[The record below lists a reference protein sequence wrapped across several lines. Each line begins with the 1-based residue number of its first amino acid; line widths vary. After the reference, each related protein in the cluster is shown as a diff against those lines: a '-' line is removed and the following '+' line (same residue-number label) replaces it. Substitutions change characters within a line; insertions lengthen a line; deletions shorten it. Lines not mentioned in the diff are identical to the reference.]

1 MILKVALSFE
11 ETQYSVNSNTN
22 ILKRHIPSPI
32 ARPDSCKTKTMER
45 QMKNSCLKISLRD
58 EEKSEE
64 CDKREKGKIPDSI
77 DLDLLEDVPAW
88 LRSLRL
94 HKYSPIFEKMN
105 WKSMIY
111 LTDEQLEAM
120 GVSALG
126 ARRKML
132 KGSGIIKSGFSG
144 DNQPKS
150 VIPAIVGRT
159 KYKQVMTGSNIP
171 NNENFIGNKAMEYRG
186 LLKYASGRTTGVV
199 VDIGDGVSH
208 VVPIYEGYTI
218 PQAIQR
224 ADIAGSGYPF
234 FTSSEFE
241 VVRTIKEKY
250 CYVSNSP
257 SKDSS
262 NNQELYYSLPDG
274 NVIKL
279 NTERHLAPEILFT
292 PELIGNECPPRS
304 LREYSPVRW
313 NNLNERSQGKIHII
327 VGFPERLLSEIEK
340 EFPRKDVKVRI
351 FAPPERKYSSWI
363 GGSILSS
370 LSTFKKLWVI
380 MYSDLECDYMNPIDL
395 CNKLN
400 PYIIPEILAH
410 GTLTIILFIGFYW
423 VPVLWNIPL
432 LAYHIYW

>member
-1 MILKVALSFE
+1 MSSIFDALTS
-11 ETQYSVNSNTN
+11 Q
-22 ILKRHIPSPI
+22 PI
-32 ARPDSCKTKTMER
+32 V
-45 QMKNSCLKISLRD
+45 
-58 EEKSEE
+58 
-64 CDKREKGKIPDSI
+64 I
-77 DLDLLEDVPAW
+77 D
-88 LRSLRL
+88 
-94 HKYSPIFEKMN
+94 N
-105 WKSMIY
+105 
-111 LTDEQLEAM
+111 
-120 GVSALG
+120 
-126 ARRKML
+126 
-132 KGSGIIKSGFSG
+132 GSGIIKSGFSG

-186 LLKYASGRTTGVV
+186 LLKLNYPMEHGMIEDWTDMELIWSYIFSQELKVSPEEHPILLTEAPLNSRKHREKVAQVFFETFNVPAMYMSIQAVLSLYASGRTTGVV

-224 ADIAGSGYPF
+224 ADIAGRDVTRHLQYLLRKSGYPF

-292 PELIGNECPPRS
+292 PELIGNECPPVNKMVLDS
-304 LREYSPVRW
+304 IKKVDLDLRRDLYG
-313 NNLNERSQGKIHII
+313 NI
-327 VGFPERLLSEIEK
+327 VLSGGTTLTKGFPERLLSEIEK

-370 LSTFKKLWVI
+370 LSTFKKLWVTSEE
-380 MYSDLECDYMNPIDL
+380 YDEDPG
-395 CNKLN
+395 
-400 PYIIPEILAH
+400 IIHRKI
-410 GTLTIILFIGFYW
+410 F
-423 VPVLWNIPL
+423 
-432 LAYHIYW
+432 